1 MDTISEARLSF
12 VVPALAVKVRQMSVI
27 LADEFTFRVTQGL
40 RSWNEQAALYAQG
53 RETLIQVN
61 SMRKA
66 VHWAPLT
73 EFENIRV
80 TNAAPGYS
88 WHNFGMA
95 VDVVPDNID
104 IPGFQ
109 PDWNEAHPSWA
120 RLIVV
125 GRSVGLVNGISWH
138 DEPHFQLT
146 GCFPVTPDDEV
157 RQLYAQAGSQAVWEE
172 ALAA

>member
-1 MDTISEARLSF
+1 MDAISETRLAL
-12 VVPALAVKVRQMSVI
+12 VVPALADKVRLMSVM
-27 LADEFTFRVTQGL
+27 LADEFTFRITMGL

-53 RETLIQVN
+53 RETLLQVN
-61 SMRKA
+61 ALRLN

-73 EFENIRV
+73 DFENMKV
-80 TNAAPGYS
+80 TNAPPGYS

-95 VDVVPDNID
+95 VDVVPDNLD

-109 PDWNEAHPSWA
+109 PDWNESHPSWA

-125 GRSVGLVNGISWH
+125 GRSVGLVNGISWK

-146 GCFPVTPDDEV
+146 GRFPVTPDDEV
-157 RQLYAQAGSQAVWEE
+157 RQLYRDGGCQVIWQE
-172 ALAA
+172 AFV